1 MSKTIAG
8 LIIAILS
15 QFVPAE
21 EVQTVVLAIGITLTW
36 WTRFSRGD
44 INVFGKRITTP

>member
-8 LIIAILS
+8 LITVILS

-21 EVQTVVLAIGITLTW
+21 EVETVMLAIGIILSWYARYST
-36 WTRFSRGD
+36 GD
-44 INVFGKRITTP
+44 INIFGKRKEV

>member
-8 LIIAILS
+8 LVTILLS

-21 EVQTVVLAIGITLTW
+21 EVETVMLAVGIILSW
-36 WTRFSRGD
+36 YARFSRGD
-44 INVFGKRITTP
+44 ISIFGKRKEV